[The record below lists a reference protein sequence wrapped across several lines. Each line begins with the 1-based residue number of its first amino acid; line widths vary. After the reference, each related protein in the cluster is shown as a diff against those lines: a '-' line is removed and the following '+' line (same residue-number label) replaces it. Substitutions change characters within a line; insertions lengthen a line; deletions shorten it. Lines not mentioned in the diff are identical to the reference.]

1 MLFSLKQE
9 APASIGGGAFTQQQG
24 VRGLCHLCCCY
35 IYVTNVI
42 YVGAREASNIKGCTA
57 RKTTFLIITATFLI
71 IITTFLI
78 INYYFFD

>member
-1 MLFSLKQE
+1 MVLIYMIYCE
-9 APASIGGGAFTQQQG
+9 QQQG
-24 VRGLCHLCCCY
+24 VRGLCPLCCCY
-35 IYVTNVI
+35 IYVTSVI